1 VHCDAKGCKYGRE
14 NGVFTKS
21 SKFKSFKEVIM
32 CQSNAFLVKENGTEE
47 IVMEDV
53 SFITPTEDGY
63 LELTGLFGDRLTLNA
78 SIKEMDLLKHKILI
92 QEN

>member
-1 VHCDAKGCKYGRE
+1 
-14 NGVFTKS
+14 
-21 SKFKSFKEVIM
+21 M
-32 CQSNAFLVKENGTEE
+32 CQSNAFLVKENGTEKM
-47 IVMEDV
+47 VMEDV
-53 SFITPTEDGY
+53 SLITPMEDGS